1 METSEVTLAL
11 WEPTEA
17 QLNAAQLRA
26 AGYTLKRVADQV
38 GVSLRTVERWSTEE
52 PFAQLVARMRHDLM
66 TGLEPKIGLLMDHAT
81 DVMIAVMKGEIHG
94 DDHRADIA
102 RKILRDT
109 AFRLMVARV
118 GGTKTSLQADSD

>member
-118 GGTKTSLQADSD
+118 GGAKTNLQADSD